1 MSHQVNKIFELFL
14 PPNSWQ
20 AQAFFSNSNFFSLSN
35 PAEEAEL
42 KTEVKKAL
50 PDLNDNQAEVMT
62 QVLVQMGPEIE
73 PETIVEVKNPN
84 PLSNSFFLQ

>member
-14 PPNSWQ
+14 PPNSWPK
-20 AQAFFSNSNFFSLSN
+20 FFFKFQFFSLSN

>member
-1 MSHQVNKIFELFL
+1 MNCSCRQIHGRPKLFFQI
-14 PPNSWQ
+14 PI
-20 AQAFFSNSNFFSLSN
+20 FFSLSN

-84 PLSNSFFLQ
+84 PLSNSIFQ